1 MTRKPDPLR
10 YIAVTILV
18 IVVGAI
24 PFFIVAMAIGIFNGT
39 HGMEL
44 PVRIDIAKNI
54 WSLILLIIFIVLG
67 VAGFCWRIRAS
78 LTRPEEPSVP

>member
-10 YIAVTILV
+10 YIAVAILG

-24 PFFIVAMAIGIFNGT
+24 PFFIVAMVIGIFNGT

-44 PVRIDIAKNI
+44 PVRTDISENI
-54 WSLILLIIFIVLG
+54 WSLILFIVFIVLG
-67 VAGFCWRIRAS
+67 VAGFCRKIR
-78 LTRPEEPSVP
+78 TTPTMPEEPAVL